1 MGPAAVKLNTA
12 RYHSSDALEI
22 LRTTVEAC
30 DTLNSAMNGVVKQN
44 NSHAEALEL
53 LHQTTVSTSK
63 AVSDADFNRRLTYSM
78 MKSMG

>member
-1 MGPAAVKLNTA
+1 MPRLDYDMGPTAVKLNTA

-30 DTLNSAMNGVVKQN
+30 DTLNSAMNGVVKQS

-53 LHQTTVSTSK
+53 
-63 AVSDADFNRRLTYSM
+63 
-78 MKSMG
+78 